1 MYVHTHTCELLP
13 AGMPDTDA
21 PSHRVKKKIP
31 KSHIW
36 RVLGLEPNWKE
47 LKPTSL
53 SSGNIHMATRGT
65 FQNQGHTKQYAV
77 LPPWLIVAN
86 GETTCAVSRVGDR
99 GSTEEGLNP
108 IVVREEGLG
117 LGQ

>member
-1 MYVHTHTCELLP
+1 
-13 AGMPDTDA
+13 
-21 PSHRVKKKIP
+21 
-31 KSHIW
+31 
-36 RVLGLEPNWKE
+36 
-47 LKPTSL
+47 
-53 SSGNIHMATRGT
+53 MATRGT

-77 LPPWLIVAN
+77 LPPWLIVTN

-117 LGQ
+117 LGQWVEKKSMYTGCLWEPMEVASPP